1 MKLNHAIVAGT
12 FDHLHQGHQKLLLT
26 ALNHSR
32 HVSCGLSQKKL
43 TRNKPFASLIQS
55 TQIRYQELKNFL
67 SDYTTSTHIFPLNSP
82 IEPAAS
88 SKKFDTIIASQET
101 ASIVNRIN
109 HLRQTRNLKPLQ
121 PVIVNLVKSSDQ
133 HHLSSTRIRQGHINR
148 QGFAYHQVFP
158 QNQTLHL
165 PSIHRQSFR
174 RPFDTLLSG
183 SQSYLGW
190 AGLKARKIIQKNPP
204 FLTIAVGDIAVISLL
219 QQKLHL
225 NLAIVD
231 LRTKRRPLFSS
242 LDKLG
247 LPPQAHHIAANPP
260 STITP
265 DLVNSLI
272 QSFNALNTSQ
282 TILVK
287 GEEDLSVLPAILLSP
302 LNTAIFYGQPYQG
315 LVHIRVTEKSK
326 QKALHLLQKFT

>member
-12 FDHLHQGHQKLLLT
+12 FDHLHQGHQKLLTT
-26 ALNHSR
+26 ALQSAH
-32 HVSCGLSQKKL
+32 HLSCGLTQKHF
-43 TRNKPFASLIQS
+43 TRKKPLASLIQS
-55 TQIRYQELKNFL
+55 LTLRRQELSQFL
-67 SDYTTSTHIFPLNSP
+67 SPRSNRWSIFALNDPL
-82 IEPAAS
+82 EPAVSSLHLDSIVAS
-88 SKKFDTIIASQET
+88 TET
-101 ASIVNRIN
+101 APTVNKIN
-109 HLRQTRNLKPLQ
+109 HLRRQKGLKSLH
-121 PVIVNLVKSSDQ
+121 PVIINLIKSTDQ
-133 HHLSSTRIRQGHINR
+133 HRLSSTRIRQGQVNR

-158 QNQTLHL
+158 SKKTLHL

-174 RPFDTLLSG
+174 RPFATLLTG
-183 SQSYLGW
+183 SQSHLGW

-219 QQKLHL
+219 QQNINLD
-225 NLAIVD
+225 LAIVD
-231 LRTKRRPLFSS
+231 LRTKRQPLFSS

-247 LPPQAHHIAANPP
+247 LPPQAHHIAVNPP

-272 QSFNALNTSQ
+272 QSFNSLNTSQ

-302 LNTAIFYGQPYQG
+302 LNTAIFYGQPGQG

-326 QKALHLLQKFT
+326 QKALRLLQKFT